1 MWKCPVCGA
10 EAPAVTLCGQCGFDG
25 SRDYEHYPTVF
36 AVTNTQSIQTLQEAR
51 AKLAA
56 GGHAVRT
63 ALQRKVSRQQQL
75 LQLSPEAHVF
85 LLGQQETDPQRR
97 LAYYRGA
104 AFMGCLPAMR
114 LLGDLY
120 SSGKHALYDT
130 AQAIFWY
137 KKLVEAGDT
146 SRCVQLGDCCRN
158 AESGVQ
164 GLEEALRWYALAAD
178 SQAVRKKRLTCC
190 LELGRL
196 YYNSGSDET
205 DTAAN
210 DRKQALYYYEKAA
223 EMGDITAQKTLAEY
237 YLRAIYIQQHCKKA
251 FFWFEQAAQQGD
263 APSQYELGLC
273 FEIGRGTK
281 PDRGKAAE
289 WYAKAAAQGH
299 EKAQEKMQLLTTQS
313 GWCEKACQADD
324 PAKKAEYLLEA
335 AQLGSA
341 DAQCELGDCYAKGR
355 GVSADIAKAAR
366 WYEKAA
372 KQGNAQGL
380 YKMGC
385 CCLSGVG
392 VAQNNDRA
400 FSYFTQAADQGHAEA
415 QYALGN
421 CYNSGKGTAASASQ
435 AAEWYTKAARQG
447 NVEAQLKLAERYG
460 KENDAKAV
468 TWYRKAAGAGN
479 AEAQYKLGNCYY
491 RGLCGLQKDA
501 DKAMELFRKAA
512 GQGHKAAGKMLA
524 GWMIP

>member
-1 MWKCPVCGA
+1 MVP
-10 EAPAVTLCGQCGFDG
+10 P
-25 SRDYEHYPTVF
+25 P
-36 AVTNTQSIQTLQEAR
+36 
-51 AKLAA
+51 
-56 GGHAVRT
+56 
-63 ALQRKVSRQQQL
+63 LQRKASRQQQL

-85 LLGQQETDPQRR
+85 LLGQQEMDPQRR

-104 AFMGCLPAMR
+104 AFMGYLPAMR

-120 SSGKHALYDT
+120 SSRKHELYDA

-137 KKLVEAGDT
+137 KKLAETGDT
-146 SRCVQLGDCCRN
+146 SRCVQLGDCCRS
-158 AESGVQ
+158 AGSGVQ
-164 GLEEALRWYALAAD
+164 EREEAFRWYTLAAD
-178 SQAVRKKRLTCC
+178 SPAVRQKRLACC

-196 YYNSGSDET
+196 YCDGYTDET
-205 DTAAN
+205 NTTVKDL
-210 DRKQALYYYEKAA
+210 KQALYYYEKAA
-223 EMGDITAQKTLAEY
+223 EMGDIAAQKKLAEY
-237 YLRAIYIQQHCKKA
+237 YVRAIHIQQHCKKA
-251 FFWFEQAAQQGD
+251 FSWFEQAAQQGD

-341 DAQCELGDCYAKGR
+341 DAQCKLGDCYAKGR
-355 GVSADIAKAAR
+355 GVSADLSTAAR

-380 YKMGC
+380 YRMGC
-385 CCLSGVG
+385 CCLSGYG
-392 VAQNNDRA
+392 VPRNNKQA
-400 FSYFTQAADQGHAEA
+400 FSYFSQAADQGHAEA
-415 QYALGN
+415 QCALGD
-421 CYNSGKGTAASASQ
+421 CYNSGKGTEANASQ
-435 AAEWYTKAARQG
+435 AVEWYTRAAKQG
-447 NVEAQLKLAERYG
+447 NVEAQLKLAARYV
-460 KENDAKAV
+460 KENDTRAV

-479 AEAQYKLGNCYY
+479 AEAQYKLGNFYY
-491 RGLCGLQKDA
+491 RGLFGLQKDA

-512 GQGHKAAGKMLA
+512 KQGHKAAGKMLA